1 MSDPSHQTVTVTL
14 TDEATGETLAVSSV
28 PVAQLPDTF
37 ALDTSLQIGGSRY
50 AVVRAEPPTK
60 AQFASEKRLTLFL
73 RKVEAVDPKDI
84 LFSLPT
90 ICGAALPESAP
101 GKPAGAVAVLH
112 EDDWRQCEF
121 VALDHAQAI
130 SAELDAIQQIYAT
143 ASAEAGWRK
152 LHVRERIPHPLPR
165 GLAWR
170 AVTAHLGP
178 HHALGGVAFGDD
190 RRPVKGAVA
199 VTLRNGAILWG
210 IEAAGELTV
219 LSLQN
224 GAGASPSTVAALKR
238 VADELSLFLVDWCR
252 CRVHCPPGRTLDGML
267 GGPWDEVH

>member
-1 MSDPSHQTVTVTL
+1 MSDPSSQTVTVTL
-14 TDEATGETLAVSSV
+14 TDEATGQTLAVSNV
-28 PVAQLPDTF
+28 PTAQLPDTF
-37 ALDTSLQIGGSRY
+37 ALDTSLDLGGERY

-60 AQFASEKRLTLFL
+60 TQFASERRLTLFL

-101 GKPAGAVAVLH
+101 GQPAGAVAVLH

-130 SAELDAIQQIYAT
+130 SAELEAIQEIYAT
-143 ASAEAGWRK
+143 ASVDIGWRR

-165 GLAWR
+165 GLSWR
-170 AVTAHLGP
+170 DVVARLRP
-178 HHALGGVAFGDD
+178 HHPLGGIAFGDG

-199 VTLRNGAILWG
+199 VTLREGVIFWG

-219 LSLQN
+219 LSIQN
-224 GAGASPSTVAALKR
+224 GAGASPSTVTALKR

-252 CRVHCPPGRTLDGML
+252 CRVHGPGGRTLEGTL

>member
-1 MSDPSHQTVTVTL
+1 MSDPSSQTVTVTL
-14 TDEATGETLAVSSV
+14 TDEATGQTLAVSDM

-37 ALDTSLQIGGSRY
+37 ALETSLDLGGQRY

-60 AQFASEKRLTLFL
+60 VQFEREKRLTLFL
-73 RKVEAVDPKDI
+73 RKVEAVDPNDI

-101 GKPAGAVAVLH
+101 GKPSGAVAVLH
-112 EDDWRQCEF
+112 EDDWRQCEL

-130 SAELDAIQQIYAT
+130 SAELEAIQQIYAT
-143 ASAEAGWRK
+143 ASADAGWRR

-165 GLAWR
+165 GLSWKE
-170 AVTAHLGP
+170 VTARLGP
-178 HHALGGVAFGDD
+178 CHSLGGVAFGDG
-190 RRPVKGAVA
+190 RRPVKDAVA
-199 VTLRNGAILWG
+199 VTLRNGVVLWG

-219 LSLQN
+219 LNVHN

-252 CRVHCPPGRTLDGML
+252 CRVHGPGGRTLDGTL